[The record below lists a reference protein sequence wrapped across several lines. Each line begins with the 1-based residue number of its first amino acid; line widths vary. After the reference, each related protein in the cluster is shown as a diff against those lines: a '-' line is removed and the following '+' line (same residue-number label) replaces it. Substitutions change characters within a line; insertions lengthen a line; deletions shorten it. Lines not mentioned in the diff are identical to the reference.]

1 MGPVELQ
8 FIKKHKF
15 SWSQQM
21 SIAFAIIWGDG
32 HGYLIKWIVEVLERV
47 LAAKQEIVLT
57 TDGGINGDED
67 EDDENGNVRVRR
79 FGRPSDEAISKFTQF
94 GTFHSVRFKIL
105 LITTK
110 E

>member
-8 FIKKHKF
+8 FIKKYKF

-32 HGYLIKWIVEVLERV
+32 HGHLIKWIIEILEQV

-67 EDDENGNVRVRR
+67 EHDEDGNVRVRR

-94 GTFHSVRFKIL
+94 GMSIHFQNPL
-105 LITTK
+105 ATTK
-110 E
+110 Q

>member
-1 MGPVELQ
+1 MELQ

-32 HGYLIKWIVEVLERV
+32 HGYLIRWIVEVLEQV

-67 EDDENGNVRVRR
+67 EEDEDGNVRVRR
-79 FGRPSDEAISKFTQF
+79 FGRPSDEAISKFTHF
-94 GTFHSVRFKIL
+94 GMFHSVRFKIP
-105 LITTK
+105 LIMTK

>member
-8 FIKKHKF
+8 FIKKYKF

-32 HGYLIKWIVEVLERV
+32 HGYLIKWIIEVLEQA

-67 EDDENGNVRVRR
+67 EHDEDGSVRVRR

-94 GTFHSVRFKIL
+94 GMSIHFQSPL
-105 LITTK
+105 ATTK
-110 E
+110 Q

>member
-1 MGPVELQ
+1 MELQ

-32 HGYLIKWIVEVLERV
+32 HGYLIRWIVEVLEQV

-67 EDDENGNVRVRR
+67 EEDEDGNVRVRR
-79 FGRPSDEAISKFTQF
+79 FGRPSDEAISKFTHF
-94 GTFHSVRFKIL
+94 GTFHSVRFKIP